1 METILIFKEKNRQ
14 EKVVRQTERERERE
28 HRQKAGEGA
37 EVLIFSSRAWTE

>member
-28 HRQKAGEGA
+28 REKKAGGRRGRGA
-37 EVLIFSSRAWTE
+37 NIFFKGMD